1 MYVVTINQL
10 QNLDIS
16 WTGEAGVCGE
26 LGSDVVRLEQ
36 VLESPGVS
44 GSVH

>member
-16 WTGEAGVCGE
+16 WTGEGGVCGE

-36 VLESPGVS
+36 VLESVSLS